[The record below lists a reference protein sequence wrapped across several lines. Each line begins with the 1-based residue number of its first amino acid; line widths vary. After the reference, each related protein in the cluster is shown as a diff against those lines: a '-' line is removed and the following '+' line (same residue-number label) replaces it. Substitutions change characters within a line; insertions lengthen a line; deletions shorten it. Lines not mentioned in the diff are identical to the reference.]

1 MKTGKRLFAMLLVM
15 LMLLSCVPLN
25 GDFLVQAAQ
34 EEKPEVFEYRPDEAE
49 EPWSIPEGYVFTG
62 RTNYYDDNCKIFELV
77 RQEGT
82 GGLEDIMW
90 IRADGSEVPNPD
102 IAEYIPNNK
111 GNPGEVRAS
120 IPKSYDA
127 RDYGYVMPVEDQVG
141 GTCWAHATISCMETN
156 FIKKG
161 YAKSIDLSEY
171 HLTWNALN
179 GYVDG
184 NTSSINDGLK
194 SKTEENVYAGGSPFY
209 SSNVLFS
216 FSGAVKES
224 RFNLD
229 TSSEANLLKSMKK
242 TFNLENRYMYDAVLT
257 DIEYI
262 LYSKIEN
269 VKSAVMELG
278 SVYLSFAAAP
288 NTYTGKGGVET
299 SAGEIICAYSPVEYT
314 TDHAVTIVGWDDNFS
329 KNNFGKYKPKNNGA
343 WLIKNSWGTGW
354 GNDGYFWL
362 SYEDKTIGTVCYAF
376 ETSRPEDFEN
386 VYMYNGYTYGDV
398 KKNACGGNVFRSEG
412 SQKITKISYGGMS
425 DFDYTL
431 KIYKNLP
438 ENYSNP
444 TQGTLAYTQKG
455 NTAFNTFID
464 LNNPV
469 SISKGELF
477 SVVLEMD
484 SIYVEGKDYS
494 KPDEYVRLNS
504 ASRESY
510 YYTSGTGWVD
520 SSLMGDNN
528 VCIKAITKTYDNQP
542 PYSITFR
549 DPGYYEMTYTT
560 NTSSISLPSVQGYT
574 YVFTYNGQPFTGTGI
589 DSDMIVEMH
598 CYPTNGKQTSECTIE
613 YKCYYCKKTMKAAKE
628 NHVFKTTTVSAT
640 ETSLGYTHKKCYT
653 CDEESFESYKF
664 YPGAN
669 WGMNFQGNSPMVW
682 QYYKNNLSVL
692 CMGDT
697 PDFTAAS
704 SQPWSEYNSLI
715 KKVTVGRG
723 TTRIGDYLFAGMNKL
738 TSVSLPS
745 SVTEIGEYCFYGAS
759 ALKTFTCPSN
769 LTVIENCAFKDA
781 TSLVTIN
788 YNKKLTKLGSDV
800 FAACRSM
807 KVGVVPGTLVGPDA
821 IGWAIF
827 GDCESLEKIVIEEGV
842 THFDKIM
849 YWGGGKLALEE
860 IVIPSTLVSFVPYN
874 FIGLKKYTVSPY
886 NRYYTDVDG
895 VLYNKNLTTLVSY
908 PGYREVSFYNIP
920 DSVNEIA
927 ESAFYCTWYLRYLDM
942 SCAVTT
948 LEKSAFWCAYNIKIN
963 LPSGLKKICTE
974 AFDLV
979 SSPAFYIPSSVTTI
993 EPNAF
998 ITGEGYYINAFY
1010 TNSSSAAIKAY
1021 ASNNGYKCYT
1031 THTGHSYSTNIN
1043 EIATREN
1050 DGISLKECACSRFKC
1065 SSFTPRVATLKLS
1078 SYEVTYN
1085 GKKRTPSVIVKDSR
1099 GIDLVKGTDY
1109 IVDYTYASG
1118 RKLPGEYTITV
1129 KFMGKYYGTWY
1140 LLFTILPKAP
1150 TTISASQST
1159 SVINLKWSASTGATG
1174 YRVYQYS
1181 PSKGKYV
1188 QIASV
1193 KGVTSYRKDKN
1204 LKAGTQYSFKI
1215 KPYTKLSD
1223 GTVLWGTASSAFL
1236 TATECVAPSI
1246 VYVSSPSKSKAT
1258 VEWTDVSGE
1267 TGYQLYYSTSKNG
1280 TYKKVKSYGE
1290 NVDIA
1295 SKTFSSSASGKTI
1308 YFKARAYSKVNG
1320 QTIFSQWSSVKSVKL
1335 K

>member
-1 MKTGKRLFAMLLVM
+1 MLLVM

-25 GDFLVQAAQ
+25 GDFLAQAVQ
-34 EEKPEVFEYRPDEAE
+34 EKPEVFEYRPDEAE

-102 IAEYIPNNK
+102 MSEYV
-111 GNPGEVRAS
+111 PGKFNDSMKDGALPTS
-120 IPKSYDA
+120 YSSYD
-127 RDYGYVMPVEDQVG
+127 RGYVRSVKNQIG
-141 GTCWAHATISCMETN
+141 SLCWAYTSMACIETN
-156 FIKKG
+156 YIKNG
-161 YAKSIDLSEY
+161 YADSVDFSVP
-171 HLTWNALN
+171 HLVWNANN
-179 GYVDG
+179 GYCKDVTD
-184 NTSSINDGLK
+184 SLNDGVYVSKWQEIFSTGSADWAANALK
-194 SKTEENVYAGGSPFY
+194 CFN
-209 SSNVLFS
+209 
-216 FSGAVKES
+216 GAADET
-224 RFNLD
+224 RFNFKGTD
-229 TSSEANLLKSMKK
+229 EEALYNEMVKK
-242 TFNLENRYMYDAVLT
+242 LNFNNRFTYDAVLEALFYVPYEVST
-257 DIEYI
+257 IKQALMDFGA
-262 LYSKIEN
+262 LYCSYYADFDYYYPTAGISFNGE
-269 VKSAVMELG
+269 AVC
-278 SVYLSFAAAP
+278 YYCP
-288 NTYTGKGGVET
+288 ND
-299 SAGEIICAYSPVEYT
+299 YST
-314 TDHAVTIVGWDDNFS
+314 NHAVTIVGWDDNFS
-329 KNNFGKYKPKNNGA
+329 KNNFGTYKPKNNGA
-343 WLIKNSWGTGW
+343 WLVKNSWGADW

-362 SYEDKTIGTVCYAF
+362 SYEDKTIKENCFAF
-376 ETSRPEDFEN
+376 KVGQASDYEN
-386 VYMYNGYTYGDV
+386 VYMYDGYTYSYAVPGY
-398 KKNACGGNVFRSEG
+398 ASANVFKADENEYL
-412 SQKITKISYGGMS
+412 TKVAYGGLGNY
-425 DFDYTL
+425 DYTL

-438 ENYSNP
+438 SNYKKP
-444 TQGTLAYTQKG
+444 TDGTLAYTQSGKTG
-455 NTAFNTFID
+455 NSYYVDIEGNVN
-464 LNNPV
+464 L
-469 SISKGELF
+469 SKGEIF
-477 SVVLEMD
+477 SVVFEMEKFFC
-484 SIYVEGKDYS
+484 EGAEKSYDAYTINYNS
-494 KPDEYVRLNS
+494 KPKESFFSFS
-504 ASRESY
+504 AGEWS
-510 YYTSGTGWVD
+510 D
-520 SSLMGDNN
+520 SSSNGFNN
-528 VCIKAITKTYDNQP
+528 VCIRAVTKERDNGP
-542 PYSITFR
+542 PYKITFR
-549 DPGYYEMTYTT
+549 DPGYFEQSYTT
-560 NTSSISLPSVQGYT
+560 NTSSITLPHTTGYT

-598 CYPTNGKQTSECTIE
+598 CYPTNGKQTSECTVE
-613 YKCYYCKKTMKAAKE
+613 YKCHYCNKTMKAAKE

-640 ETSLGYTHKKCYT
+640 ETSLGYTYKKCYT

-827 GDCESLEKIVIEEGV
+827 QDCESLEKIVIEEGV
-842 THFDKIM
+842 THFDKVM
-849 YWGGGKLALEE
+849 YWGGSKLKE
-860 IVIPSTLVSFVPYN
+860 IQIPSTVVSFACYN
-874 FIGLKKYTVSPY
+874 FGDLERYTVSPY

-895 VLYNKNLTTLVSY
+895 VLFNKNMTTLISY
-908 PGYREVSFYNIP
+908 PSEKEDSFYNIP
-920 DSVNEIA
+920 DSVKKIA
-927 ESAFYCTWYLRYLDM
+927 ERAFYSNTRLLYLDM

-948 LEKSAFWCAYNIKIN
+948 LTKDTFYYVFSIVNVN
-963 LPSGLKKICTE
+963 LPSGLKKICSE
-974 AFDLV
+974 ALNNISFTTLYV
-979 SSPAFYIPSSVTTI
+979 PSTVTTI
-993 EPNAF
+993 ESNSIIPSEVN
-998 ITGEGYYINAFY
+998 GYYMKAFY
-1010 TNSSSAAIKAY
+1010 TNSSSAAIKTY
-1021 ASNNGYKCYT
+1021 AANNGYKCYT
-1031 THTGHSYSTNIN
+1031 THTKHDCSVYFVEFATTKQSGVDLRDCECGCFETYS
-1043 EIATREN
+1043 E
-1050 DGISLKECACSRFKC
+1050 
-1065 SSFTPRVATLKLS
+1065 TPRIASIKLS
-1078 SYEVTYN
+1078 SSEVTYN
-1085 GKKRTPSVIVKDSR
+1085 GKTRTPSVIVKDIN
-1099 GIDLVKGTDY
+1099 GKTLVKGADY
-1109 IVDYTYASG
+1109 TVTYASG
-1118 RKLPGEYTITV
+1118 RKLPGQYKITV
-1129 KFMGKYYGTWY
+1129 KFDGNYYGSKKLT
-1140 LLFTILPKAP
+1140 FTILPKAP

-1204 LKAGTQYSFKI
+1204 FKAGTQYSFKI

-1290 NVDIA
+1290 NVNIA